1 MVEIDF
7 YEKAFSGSPGTRTL
21 SIEESALDMPLD
33 SYRSILSY
41 IQFLYVLSQFGRVLI
56 KHGFINDLFEFPCY
70 YRVKFYRNCVGEHWE
85 EYVDFAGRRGLTF
98 TKGKAAIPVV
108 EELSHLGEKA
118 AIEAELVSAFKN
130 LGTDISV
137 PEKFS
142 KTNMNASNK
151 EYSDLMY
158 GYLETVDSQ
167 LRTGHNG
174 KVPTDIVSL
183 LFKFGFPSPI
193 CDVEKYLEEF
203 IAYLDSVLVRNLGEG
218 K

>member
-1 MVEIDF
+1 MSSKHTPLDGFIVNLAALTFTNPSSPNLLVSLTQHHLSMLRVIYLGMVEIDF

-118 AIEAELVSAFKN
+118 AIEAELV
-130 LGTDISV
+130 
-137 PEKFS
+137 
-142 KTNMNASNK
+142 
-151 EYSDLMY
+151 
-158 GYLETVDSQ
+158 
-167 LRTGHNG
+167 
-174 KVPTDIVSL
+174 
-183 LFKFGFPSPI
+183 
-193 CDVEKYLEEF
+193 
-203 IAYLDSVLVRNLGEG
+203 
-218 K
+218 